1 MLTYQALTAAYKDM
15 VIRLGFFEGLKTLLS
30 SRDLFKLFDNDIVS
44 RLFCA
49 IGLGKN
55 GIWSIF
61 PRVYLDGEFCL

>member
-49 IGLGKN
+49 LELGEEWN
-55 GIWSIF
+55 LGNI
-61 PRVYLDGEFCL
+61 PEGVAGR